1 MQKIGAFDQPV
12 AVAQS
17 RCGDVDGIDGPE
29 TNGQQESV
37 YADALG
43 GQPASGPRKHG
54 TCIIPVA
61 DSPELIGRQLG
72 RRFVAII
79 HAPDVPITKIVEQ
92 FLVLLV
98 SHIARP
104 DDAGVIDVRLVVDPL
119 AIHIVVGAVVR
130 DDYEMSTRETLQLG
144 ANCWHVEI
152 AARPARLYS
161 HMRKHSGD
169 SQQDHRQAN
178 QRNDSY
184 QRLAEAIAVEPPQS
198 QAAHALHEDEINDAG
213 RRCNIIWECPKF
225 Y

>member
-37 YADALG
+37 YADA
-43 GQPASGPRKHG
+43 
-54 TCIIPVA
+54 
-61 DSPELIGRQLG
+61 
-72 RRFVAII
+72 
-79 HAPDVPITKIVEQ
+79 
-92 FLVLLV
+92 
-98 SHIARP
+98 
-104 DDAGVIDVRLVVDPL
+104 L

-178 QRNDSY
+178 QRNDSH

-213 RRCNIIWECPKF
+213 CRCNIIWECPKF
-225 Y
+225 D